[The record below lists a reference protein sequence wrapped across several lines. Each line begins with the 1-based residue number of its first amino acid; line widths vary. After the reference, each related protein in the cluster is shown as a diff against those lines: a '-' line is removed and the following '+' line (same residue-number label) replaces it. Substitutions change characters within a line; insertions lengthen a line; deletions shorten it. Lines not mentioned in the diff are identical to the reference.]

1 MEAEILHFGQVPRWC
16 PDAAGIKTIDWVA
29 RLEQSG
35 GMKPS
40 LPAPISLLWPPAPK
54 QIRYNNVSNVIYHR
68 KRKESCPP
76 HSLLLTCPTRVIN
89 LLHLVN
95 LHWSIIAQDPWF
107 TLAFTLG
114 VVCSLCF
121 DKCIMIY
128 MCVCVCVCVYTHTI
142 VISYRTVLHT
152 EHVVLCC
159 AELSHS
165 VVSDS
170 LRPHGL

>member
-1 MEAEILHFGQVPRWC
+1 MNINRFYSSFLKTANHRIIENPKCFRANWVWKLNYFFFFFFFSSLFLVDFIFKAVLGEQQNWAES
-16 PDAAGIKTIDWVA
+16 T
-29 RLEQSG
+29 E
-35 GMKPS
+35 
-40 LPAPISLLWPPAPK
+40 ISHIPP
-54 QIRYNNVSNVIYHR
+54 
-68 KRKESCPP
+68 PP

-95 LHWSIIAQDPWF
+95 LHWSIIAQGPWF

-128 MCVCVCVCVYTHTI
+128 MCVCVCVYTHTI
-142 VISYRTVLHT
+142 VISYRIVLHT

-165 VVSDS
+165 AVSDS